1 MKDSCRTKK
10 LKDGSSKVVG
20 NAVDGNLGEKGNW
33 KNNGPTTKKRSKNSG
48 NDNASSRKTSG
59 KAMNKEESG
68 RTKMRKVGFSKGDG
82 DEVGGISKVT
92 GSRGETALGM
102 RAG

>member
-59 KAMNKEESG
+59 EAMNKEESDN
-68 RTKMRKVGFSKGDG
+68 TKMRKVGFNKGDG
-82 DEVGGISKVT
+82 DEAGRNSNMAGIK
-92 GSRGETALGM
+92 GN
-102 RAG
+102 